1 MLPPDVLDI
10 PCARPCDI
18 EHQGRGPSAVMV
30 RAGRLWGE
38 KSVRMMMQMGAG
50 GEVAGISATKAS
62 DLHH

>member
-1 MLPPDVLDI
+1 
-10 PCARPCDI
+10 
-18 EHQGRGPSAVMV
+18 MV

-38 KSVRMMMQMGAG
+38 KSLRMMMQMGAG